1 MLVQYT
7 PVCRLYFAS
16 LKYLTGKLQ
25 LIMRCWILARSNR
38 NNVIILCIFI
48 LLTEQFKPYCAKHKY
63 ISLIVYC

>member
-48 LLTEQFKPYCAKHKY
+48 LLTEQFLSHTVQN
-63 ISLIVYC
+63 ISIFH

>member
-25 LIMRCWILARSNR
+25 LIMRCWILAQSNR

-48 LLTEQFKPYCAKHKY
+48 LLTEQF
-63 ISLIVYC
+63 

>member
-25 LIMRCWILARSNR
+25 LIMRCWNLARSNR

-48 LLTEQFKPYCAKHKY
+48 LLTEQF
-63 ISLIVYC
+63 